1 MSLSVADK
9 VQPLSGRLLQV
20 ASGYKAALEE
30 EEEEEEVMV
39 LKTTTVAAAGVL
51 VNFISTVSFWETA
64 RLDAS
69 DHRNQ
74 NMPTPNVA
82 YSAKTGAKTAK
93 TVKFTQICIVRQ
105 SQQLYDTS
113 FSPQFAVKP
122 SGRLSFTF
130 SLPFL

>member
-39 LKTTTVAAAGVL
+39 LKTTTVAAA
-51 VNFISTVSFWETA
+51 ETA

-93 TVKFTQICIVRQ
+93 TVKFTQICIPATLLKMIAWQPV
-105 SQQLYDTS
+105 S
-113 FSPQFAVKP
+113 
-122 SGRLSFTF
+122 
-130 SLPFL
+130 

>member
-51 VNFISTVSFWETA
+51 VNFISTVSF
-64 RLDAS
+64 
-69 DHRNQ
+69 
-74 NMPTPNVA
+74 
-82 YSAKTGAKTAK
+82 
-93 TVKFTQICIVRQ
+93 
-105 SQQLYDTS
+105 
-113 FSPQFAVKP
+113 
-122 SGRLSFTF
+122 
-130 SLPFL
+130 